1 MENNEIDTSK
11 VRGKEDLA
19 DFIKK
24 AKAQQ
29 NNGPFPTRDS
39 GILKEL
45 EDKLESGEVEFDD
58 DPVEACPVCNSLY
71 LIEDDGKVECYNC
84 GNLIEEKDI
93 VHYESI
99 FGYKAD
105 TE

>member
-1 MENNEIDTSK
+1 MDTSK

-24 AKAQQ
+24 AKQQQ

-45 EDKLESGEVEFDD
+45 EDKLKNDEVEYDAE
-58 DPVEACPVCNSLY
+58 PVEACPICNSLY
-71 LIEDDGKVECYNC
+71 LMEEDGKVECYNC
-84 GNLIEEKDI
+84 GNLIEEKDLLKFD
-93 VHYESI
+93 SI
-99 FGYKAD
+99 FGYKARF
-105 TE
+105 E